1 MVEANTHS
9 VTPADR
15 IHTLDQQLAHR
26 LVIGLRTAALHE
38 IGNATLEAA
47 VEELHRAVR
56 LRLADTGSVTISAR
70 NQCLFVER
78 DRLRV
83 APVNYANVQ
92 FLIRKLE
99 EWTLPGLCFNAQI
112 QEQEVRELLVFLG
125 RMSPDT
131 SADPPW
137 GKGGGIGAEAPSA
150 KPTPA
155 TRADDTLRTFAA
167 AMDISRD
174 LYDAFG
180 TSDRFRQR
188 SLRRVTQSM
197 VDLLRED
204 EHVLLGMTSIKNFD
218 GYLFNHCANVAVLS
232 AALGQRLGLN
242 KARLGELCLAALL
255 HDLGKTLVPKEVLDK
270 TGDLTDEDWVQLRR
284 HPVHSVEILLGQ
296 GRVSPGMLA
305 AIVAGF
311 EHHVDYDLTGYPPL
325 VNKDHHITLFG
336 RIIAIA
342 DCYDAITTPRAYRAV
357 NLTPFDGV
365 RFLLGNMGT
374 KFDPILVR
382 LFIELLGV
390 YPPGTMVR
398 LSSGEVGV
406 VSRPPLPAA
415 PLDRPLVRIARG
427 PASGSLVDLSEAC
440 AGPGARPAVVEVI
453 NPDNLG
459 LLPALDMTVLQAP
472 PEPEDS

>member
-1 MVEANTHS
+1 M
-9 VTPADR
+9 
-15 IHTLDQQLAHR
+15 
-26 LVIGLRTAALHE
+26 G
-38 IGNATLEAA
+38 
-47 VEELHRAVR
+47 
-56 LRLADTGSVTISAR
+56 
-70 NQCLFVER
+70 
-78 DRLRV
+78 
-83 APVNYANVQ
+83 
-92 FLIRKLE
+92 
-99 EWTLPGLCFNAQI
+99 
-112 QEQEVRELLVFLG
+112 
-125 RMSPDT
+125 
-131 SADPPW
+131 
-137 GKGGGIGAEAPSA
+137 
-150 KPTPA
+150 
-155 TRADDTLRTFAA
+155 
-167 AMDISRD
+167 
-174 LYDAFG
+174 
-180 TSDRFRQR
+180 QR

-242 KARLGELCLAALL
+242 KVRLGELCLAALL
-255 HDLGKTLVPKEVLDK
+255 HDLGKTMVPKEILDK
-270 TGDLTDEDWVQLRR
+270 TAGLTDEDWEMLHQ
-284 HPVHSVEILLGQ
+284 HPVHSVEILLSQ

-311 EHHVDYDLTGYPPL
+311 EHHVDYDLTGYPTL
-325 VNKDHHITLFG
+325 VNKDHEVTLFG

-342 DCYDAITTPRAYRAV
+342 DCYDAITTPRPYRTV

-382 LFIELLGV
+382 LFIELLGI

-406 VSRPPLPAA
+406 VARPPLPAA

-427 PASGSLVDLSEAC
+427 PTSGSLVDLSEAC
-440 AGPGARPAVVEVI
+440 TGEGERPAVVEVI

-459 LLPALDMTVLQAP
+459 LLPALDMTILQGP
-472 PEPEDS
+472 TDPEDS